1 MLFLLFINDISNVL
15 PELKV
20 KLFADDTNIFLFN
33 RDINILFIE
42 ANLALEKINSW
53 FNANKLIIN
62 IEKTHYCIFNRHNN
76 LKDDIMQLPVLKL
89 ENKIIECVKSTK
101 YLGITIDNTLTFKEH
116 INNIIS
122 SVKKFCGI
130 FYKFRSRLPL
140 TCLKTIYFAMI
151 HSQLNYGI
159 EIYANTYNSF
169 LEPLVKINNKILRIL
184 QNKPLRTPVAD
195 LYKKFNT
202 LQITQLRDYNI
213 LFLVHRFV
221 FDSKH
226 LPEIYHHYF
235 TFNAEI
241 HTHNTRQLESLHTAS
256 WHSQLGKRNIKI
268 LGSNL
273 WNSLPKSIRSIG
285 NARIFKRKLKL
296 LYNTN
301 KL

>member
-1 MLFLLFINDISNVL
+1 
-15 PELKV
+15 
-20 KLFADDTNIFLFN
+20 
-33 RDINILFIE
+33 
-42 ANLALEKINSW
+42 
-53 FNANKLIIN
+53 
-62 IEKTHYCIFNRHNN
+62 
-76 LKDDIMQLPVLKL
+76 MQLPVLKL
-89 ENKIIECVKSTK
+89 EKKLIECVKSTK

-151 HSQLNYGI
+151 HSHLNYGI

-184 QNKPLRTPVAD
+184 QNKPLYVPQLQTCK
-195 LYKKFNT
+195 KKFNT

-226 LPEIYHHYF
+226 LPQIYHHYF

-241 HTHNTRQLESLHTAS
+241 QKTQHKAIRLTSYSLVA
-256 WHSQLGKRNIKI
+256 
-268 LGSNL
+268 
-273 WNSLPKSIRSIG
+273 
-285 NARIFKRKLKL
+285 F
-296 LYNTN
+296 
-301 KL
+301 

>member
-1 MLFLLFINDISNVL
+1 M
-15 PELKV
+15 KHHR
-20 KLFADDTNIFLFN
+20 A
-33 RDINILFIE
+33 
-42 ANLALEKINSW
+42 
-53 FNANKLIIN
+53 
-62 IEKTHYCIFNRHNN
+62 
-76 LKDDIMQLPVLKL
+76 PVHCQSSL
-89 ENKIIECVKSTK
+89 NKIIKS
-101 YLGITIDNTLTFKEH
+101 INPIQEH

-122 SVKKFCGI
+122 SVKKFCRI

-151 HSQLNYGI
+151 HSHLNYGI

-195 LYKKFNT
+195 LYKKLNT

-235 TFNAEI
+235 TYNAEI
-241 HTHNTRQLESLHTAS
+241 HTHNTRQLDSLHTAS
-256 WHSQLGKRNIKI
+256 WHSQLGERNIKI

-285 NARIFKRKLKL
+285 NARIFKRKLNL